1 MVLQYLEEGRRK
13 MSKILLKINDV
24 KELSYEADGYIL
36 GIDKYSFLFGK
47 TFNIDEIKKIKDDLK
62 KRACQEWCALFVCI
76 VKCRRVKYLQESPM
90 MFGVMS

>member
-36 GIDKYSFLFGK
+36 GIK
-47 TFNIDEIKKIKDDLK
+47 
-62 KRACQEWCALFVCI
+62 
-76 VKCRRVKYLQESPM
+76 KYL
-90 MFGVMS
+90 